1 MELRREPRYS
11 ISTSGRYRRGTG
23 IRFDISI
30 KDLSEYGCQFYD
42 IVGRLEVGD
51 AITLRIGQIGPL
63 HAKVRWIEKR
73 QAGVEFDQ
81 PLYPAV
87 LDHIIADGGTDEFR
101 TFE

>member
-42 IVGRLEVGD
+42 VVGRLEAGD
-51 AITLRIGQIGPL
+51 EITLRIGTIGPL
-63 HAKVRWIEKR
+63 HAKVRWIER
-73 QAGVEFDQ
+73 RCAGVEFDQ

-87 LDHIIADGGTDEFR
+87 LDHIIAQGGKDEFR
-101 TFE
+101 TLS

>member
-1 MELRREPRYS
+1 MELRREARYS

-42 IVGRLEVGD
+42 VVGRLEAGD
-51 AITLRIGQIGPL
+51 EITLRIGKIGLL
-63 HAKVRWIEKR
+63 HAKVRWIER
-73 QAGVEFDQ
+73 RCAGVEFDQ

-87 LDHIIADGGTDEFR
+87 LDHIIAQGGKDEFR
-101 TFE
+101 RLS